1 MVKNRLKLF
10 QNLEIASNSGQIAS
24 IWSNPITKINQLG
37 NTLIAGL
44 FDYYDILPKP
54 PKSPNFDW
62 KFALLT

>member
-10 QNLEIASNSGQIAS
+10 QNLEIASKSGQIVS

-44 FDYYDILPKP
+44 FGYYDILLKS